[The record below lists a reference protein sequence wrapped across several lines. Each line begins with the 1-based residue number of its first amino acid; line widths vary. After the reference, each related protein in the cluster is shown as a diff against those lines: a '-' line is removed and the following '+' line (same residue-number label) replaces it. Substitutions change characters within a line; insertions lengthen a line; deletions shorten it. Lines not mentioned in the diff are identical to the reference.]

1 MSVFSPPITALQM
14 LTRLPTPSLTAA
26 PPPATIAASSIFYPA
41 VGALLGLLG
50 WAVLSLVQSVLP
62 STIAAGFAL
71 LVLTLATGALHED
84 GLADSADAFGSQ
96 WTIADRLRVMK
107 DSRIGT
113 YGAAALILAYGLRWQ
128 ALALVGG
135 APLFV
140 AQVLSKLS
148 IVGLAA
154 AGSPVGEGSGGTFAR
169 AVQGKHFAAASLVS
183 VALLVL
189 LASPA
194 LVSSFAA
201 VAFVSLLAHLY
212 FRSNLN
218 GVTGDCLGAAAVV
231 NETVV
236 LLVYVGAAS

>member
-1 MSVFSPPITALQM
+1 M

-26 PPPATIAASSIFYPA
+26 PSPATIAASSIFYPA

-50 WAVLSLVQSVLP
+50 WAVFSLVQSLLP

-96 WTIADRLRVMK
+96 WTIPDRLRVMK

-128 ALALVGG
+128 ALALAGG
-135 APLFV
+135 PPLFV

-148 IVGLAA
+148 IVGLA

-169 AVQGKHFAAASLVS
+169 AVQGKQFALAGLVAL
-183 VALLVL
+183 ALLVL

-194 LVSSFAA
+194 LVLSFAA
-201 VAFVSLLAHLY
+201 VAFVSLLGHLY
-212 FRSNLN
+212 FRSKLN
-218 GVTGDCLGAAAVV
+218 GVTGDCLGAAAVA